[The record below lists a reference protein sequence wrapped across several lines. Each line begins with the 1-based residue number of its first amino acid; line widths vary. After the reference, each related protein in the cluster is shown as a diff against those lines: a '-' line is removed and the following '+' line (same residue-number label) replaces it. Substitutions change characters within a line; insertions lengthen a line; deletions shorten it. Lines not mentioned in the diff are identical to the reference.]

1 MWAQEVSYK
10 FRNRCYSQANVNYE
24 VYSVTDLSQKRNNGV
39 ETKNLSLTQK
49 RYQSWID
56 RRTKVPI
63 RRLSKGTIDRDRLRS
78 LGVPGDKET
87 YQGMKWVGPSNRRR
101 KKKRARSQEDQG
113 NLLSWS
119 PREKG

>member
-10 FRNRCYSQANVNYE
+10 FRNRCSSQANVNYE

-49 RYQSWID
+49 KYQSWID

-101 KKKRARSQEDQG
+101 KKKRARR
-113 NLLSWS
+113 
-119 PREKG
+119 PREFIELESEGKRVK